1 MIDDL
6 PASYFRQRQRQPFV
20 IPPMPA
26 FAYQALSADG
36 AVKSGS
42 IEAAD
47 RGDAV
52 RMLARKGLQAR
63 SVQAQGAGGE
73 KSTKKAKSKTA
84 AAAGAA
90 SNDAAEETLHLSKAD
105 VIRFT
110 EDMGDLLSSGLQVEQ
125 ALQAM
130 EGRSSSK
137 MGTLA
142 KKVRELVRDG
152 VPLSES
158 LRQVSNSFDELYC
171 NMVAAG
177 ENSGALDEIMDRQA
191 RHLRLMESVSAK
203 VTGALIYPAFLVV
216 TGGALAIIMITYLL
230 PKLSGLLSGTKK
242 EPPFLIRFSLSLSE
256 ILRTWWWAILIF
268 LALIF
273 MILFAVR
280 KTAAFQNWWHRMVM
294 TLPGIKNITRARFEL
309 QFFETLGSL
318 LRGGVPL
325 LPALELVRR
334 AVKNTHIQAAL
345 NQATAQVQEGAPL
358 SAAMKK
364 YNVLESRAVDVIRIG
379 EDTGRLA
386 EVLSKA
392 AGRMDTQ
399 LSRVI
404 ERVTEL
410 IQPVLLLGMAG
421 LVGTLVYTMVNIVF
435 STLSQLQ
442 R

>member
-1 MIDDL
+1 
-6 PASYFRQRQRQPFV
+6 
-20 IPPMPA
+20 
-26 FAYQALSADG
+26 
-36 AVKSGS
+36 
-42 IEAAD
+42 
-47 RGDAV
+47 
-52 RMLARKGLQAR
+52 
-63 SVQAQGAGGE
+63 
-73 KSTKKAKSKTA
+73 
-84 AAAGAA
+84 
-90 SNDAAEETLHLSKAD
+90 
-105 VIRFT
+105 
-110 EDMGDLLSSGLQVEQ
+110 VEQ

-130 EGRSSSK
+130 EGRSVSK
-137 MGTLA
+137 TGVLA
-142 KKVRELVRDG
+142 KRVRELVRDG

-158 LRQVSNSFDELYC
+158 LRQVSSSFDELYC
-171 NMVAAG
+171 NMIAAG

-191 RHLRLMESVSAK
+191 RHLRLMESVAAK

-216 TGGALAIIMITYLL
+216 TGGALAIIMVTYLL
-230 PKLSGLLSGTKK
+230 PKLSGLLSGTNK
-242 EPPFLIRFSLSLSE
+242 EPPFLIRFSLSLSDV
-256 ILRTWWWAILIF
+256 LRTWWWAILIF

-273 MILFAVR
+273 MILFAIR
-280 KTAAFQNWWHRMVM
+280 KTPAFQTWWHRMLI

-334 AVKNTHIQAAL
+334 AVKNSHIQQSL

-364 YNVLESRAVDVIRIG
+364 YHVLESRAVDVLRIG

-386 EVLSKA
+386 EVLGKA

>member
-1 MIDDL
+1 
-6 PASYFRQRQRQPFV
+6 
-20 IPPMPA
+20 MPA

-52 RMLARKGLQAR
+52 RMLARRGLQAR

-73 KSTKKAKSKTA
+73 KSTKKAKA
-84 AAAGAA
+84 EADAGTTDGA
-90 SNDAAEETLHLSKAD
+90 LHLSKAD

-130 EGRSSSK
+130 EGRSASK
-137 MGTLA
+137 TGTLA

-158 LRQVSNSFDELYC
+158 LRQASPSFDELYC

-191 RHLRLMESVSAK
+191 RHLRLMEAVSAK

-216 TGGALAIIMITYLL
+216 TGGALAIIMVTYLL
-230 PKLSGLLSGTKK
+230 PKLSGLLSSNK
-242 EPPFLIRFSLSLSE
+242 EPPFLIRFSLSMSE
-256 ILRTWWWAILIF
+256 VLRTWWWAILIF
-268 LALIF
+268 LGLLI

-280 KTAAFQNWWHRMVM
+280 KTPAFETWWHRMLI

-334 AVKNTHIQAAL
+334 AVKNSHIQQSL
-345 NQATAQVQEGAPL
+345 NLATAQVQEGSPL
-358 SAAMKK
+358 SAATKK
-364 YNVLESRAVDVIRIG
+364 YHVLDSRAVDVIRIG

-421 LVGTLVYTMVNIVF
+421 LVGTLVWTMVNIVF

>member
-1 MIDDL
+1 
-6 PASYFRQRQRQPFV
+6 
-20 IPPMPA
+20 MPA
-26 FAYQALSADG
+26 FAYQALSSDG

-52 RMLARKGLQAR
+52 RMLARRGLQAR

-73 KSTKKAKSKTA
+73 KSTKKAKA
-84 AAAGAA
+84 EADAGTTE
-90 SNDAAEETLHLSKAD
+90 DTLHLSKAD

-125 ALQAM
+125 ALHAM
-130 EGRSSSK
+130 EGRTASK
-137 MGTLA
+137 TGTLA
-142 KKVRELVRDG
+142 KRVRELVRDG

-158 LRQVSNSFDELYC
+158 LRKVSPSFDELYC
-171 NMVAAG
+171 NMIAAG

-191 RHLRLMESVSAK
+191 RHLRLMESVAAK

-230 PKLSGLLSGTKK
+230 PKLSGLLSGTNK
-242 EPPFLIRFSLSLSE
+242 EPPFLIRFSLSLSD

-268 LALIF
+268 LGLLI
-273 MILFAVR
+273 MILFAIR
-280 KTAAFQNWWHRMVM
+280 KTAAFQTWWHRMLI

-334 AVKNTHIQAAL
+334 AVKNSHIQQSL
-345 NQATAQVQEGAPL
+345 NLATAQVQEGSPL
-358 SAAMKK
+358 SAATKK
-364 YNVLESRAVDVIRIG
+364 YHVLDSRAVDVIRIG

-421 LVGTLVYTMVNIVF
+421 LVGSLVYTMVNIVF